1 MSRSV
6 SKSKWM
12 IWGALAAFS
21 LFIAPVGEVAW
32 AKTQGGSLVGFVY
45 AQDLKTPV
53 AGAVVK
59 LRNIANQK
67 EFASGTTDANG
78 MYKIDGVDEGRY
90 ILGVTATQGDF
101 NFDYVMLLKGGEI
114 GKLSVAL
121 APGAGAQTA
130 GEAATKKKGFF
141 SSVAGRVLIVTAVG
155 VGVYLAF
162 FTEKEVSPIR

>member
-32 AKTQGGSLVGFVY
+32 AKAPGCTLVGFVY
-45 AQDLKTPV
+45 GQDLKTPV

-59 LRNIANQK
+59 VRNIANQK

-101 NFDYVMLLKGGEI
+101 NFDYVMLLKGGEMA
-114 GKLSVAL
+114 KLSVAL
-121 APGAGAQTA
+121 APGGQTTGSDAPKKSFFKSPVGIITMVVVVGAVLFA
-130 GEAATKKKGFF
+130 IFSEGEA
-141 SSVAGRVLIVTAVG
+141 
-155 VGVYLAF
+155 
-162 FTEKEVSPIR
+162 SPIK

>member
-1 MSRSV
+1 
-6 SKSKWM
+6 M

-59 LRNIANQK
+59 LRNIASQK
-67 EFASGTTDANG
+67 EYASGTTDANG

-101 NFDYVMLLKGGEI
+101 NFDYVMLLKDGAMA
-114 GKLSVAL
+114 KLSVAL
-121 APGAGAQTA
+121 APGGQATSGDAPKKSFFKSPVGIIVMVVVVGAVLFA
-130 GEAATKKKGFF
+130 IFSEGEA
-141 SSVAGRVLIVTAVG
+141 
-155 VGVYLAF
+155 
-162 FTEKEVSPIR
+162 SPIK

>member
-1 MSRSV
+1 
-6 SKSKWM
+6 M

-32 AKTQGGSLVGFVY
+32 AKAPGGTLVGFVY
-45 AQDLKTPV
+45 GQDLKTPV

-59 LRNIANQK
+59 VRNIANQK

-101 NFDYVMLLKGGEI
+101 NFDYVMLLKGGEMA
-114 GKLSVAL
+114 KLSVAL
-121 APGAGAQTA
+121 APGGQTTGSDAPKKSFFKSPVGIITMVVVVGAVLFA
-130 GEAATKKKGFF
+130 IFSEGEA
-141 SSVAGRVLIVTAVG
+141 
-155 VGVYLAF
+155 
-162 FTEKEVSPIR
+162 SPIK

>member
-1 MSRSV
+1 MNKSV
-6 SKSKWM
+6 SRSKWM

-59 LRNIANQK
+59 LRNIASQK
-67 EFASGTTDANG
+67 EYASGTTDANG

-90 ILGVTATQGDF
+90 ILGITATQGDF
-101 NFDYVMLLKGGEI
+101 NFDYVMLLKSGEMA
-114 GKLSVAL
+114 KLSVGL
-121 APGAGAQTA
+121 APGSLAAKGDSLKKNFFNSTAGFAVMVAAAGALFYVLFISGDGA
-130 GEAATKKKGFF
+130 EA
-141 SSVAGRVLIVTAVG
+141 
-155 VGVYLAF
+155 
-162 FTEKEVSPIR
+162 SPIK